1 MNLELINI
9 AIPKTLKYWRAK
21 LHLSQSDVANSLAM
35 NKGTYAA
42 YEEGRSEPSIETLLK
57 LKRVFHCNTIE
68 EMLFPFEEPMKS
80 YKDKLFENYRKASIE
95 KRKII
100 DFILNC

>member
-9 AIPKTLKYWRAK
+9 AIPETLKYWREKANI
-21 LHLSQSDVANSLAM
+21 SQAEVSEALKM
-35 NKGTYAA
+35 PIKTYQA
-42 YEEGRSEPSIETLLK
+42 YEEGRSEPSIKTLLK
-57 LKRVFHCNTIE
+57 LKSVFHCNTIE